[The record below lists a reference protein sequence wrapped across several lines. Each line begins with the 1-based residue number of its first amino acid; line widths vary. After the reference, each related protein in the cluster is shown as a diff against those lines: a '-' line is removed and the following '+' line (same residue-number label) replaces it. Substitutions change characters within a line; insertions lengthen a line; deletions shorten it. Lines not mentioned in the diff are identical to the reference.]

1 MQQSQG
7 ECKKEILNTK
17 YNKLSI
23 VGVQIPHP
31 NDIRENWI
39 T

>member
-7 ECKKEILNTK
+7 ECKKEILNAK